1 MTHCT
6 ALSLAARFATVSV
19 EARRVAATDSGPA
32 PPMRRIRASQLLV
45 AISIATSANFNASFA
60 VASPHI
66 AGANV
71 SSYDELKKAVDAGT
85 APILITSERI
95 VFPTQLLIEN
105 TTLTIE
111 SIPESHT
118 AFRAYLDGG
127 DAPSMLLCRAE
138 GMIQDLFLL
147 PPTGGLFFFILQS

>member
-1 MTHCT
+1 
-6 ALSLAARFATVSV
+6 
-19 EARRVAATDSGPA
+19 
-32 PPMRRIRASQLLV
+32 MRRIRASQLLV
-45 AISIATSANFNASFA
+45 AISIATSADFNTSFA

-71 SSYDELKKAVDAGT
+71 SSYDELKKAVEAGT

-127 DAPSMLLCRAE
+127 GVTRLFDLQNSSMSLRSLHIEFGSCDDCSGGAVAC
-138 GMIQDLFLL
+138 FL
-147 PPTGGLFFFILQS
+147 INKK